1 MSANKAGSGLF
12 RGAAKF
18 GRVLVRSLPT
28 RALLYSIWR
37 QQMIGIAAGA
47 WLACKCKGG
56 VKLRR
61 SGTSADYESINDC
74 EQFLVREPFSCDAL
88 QINGRTRFIDD
99 TWQIRE
105 GEALLIV
112 KEQGVCVLQ
121 HKSGRVGELVA
132 QSTIRT
138 DSSLKQLAT
147 RPWSVGATTS

>member
-1 MSANKAGSGLF
+1 
-12 RGAAKF
+12 
-18 GRVLVRSLPT
+18 
-28 RALLYSIWR
+28 
-37 QQMIGIAAGA
+37 MIGIAAGA

-112 KEQGVCVLQ
+112 KVSAMDFERVVLQ
-121 HKSGRVGELVA
+121 QASHSVSSSVA
-132 QSTIRT
+132 YF
-138 DSSLKQLAT
+138 L
-147 RPWSVGATTS
+147 